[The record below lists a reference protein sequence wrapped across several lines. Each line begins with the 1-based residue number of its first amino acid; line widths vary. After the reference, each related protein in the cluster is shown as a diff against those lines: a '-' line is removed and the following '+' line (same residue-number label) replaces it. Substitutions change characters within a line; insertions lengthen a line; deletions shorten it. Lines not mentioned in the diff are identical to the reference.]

1 MLTSSFVERANKDVV
16 RNYGKLILLLAS
28 VVPDGIVCF
37 FPSYRYLEEVIAEW
51 NAMEVLDDLAKY
63 KLAFI
68 EEKDVKATS
77 LVNFCILKCICL
89 VNETF

>member
-1 MLTSSFVERANKDVV
+1 MLTSSFAERANKDVV

-77 LVNFCILKCICL
+77 LVYYFI
-89 VNETF
+89 FY